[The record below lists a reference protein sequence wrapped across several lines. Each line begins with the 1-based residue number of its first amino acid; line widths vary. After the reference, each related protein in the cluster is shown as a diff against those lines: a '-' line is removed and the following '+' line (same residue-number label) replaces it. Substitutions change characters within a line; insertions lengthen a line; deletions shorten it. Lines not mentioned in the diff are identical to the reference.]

1 MRWDGRRR
9 LIADGHTLPKA
20 ELDELFAYVVL
31 PYHKD
36 IPKPQGLDM
45 FTLGRPR
52 IRTEP
57 RHRESVHTF
66 GC

>member
-1 MRWDGRRR
+1 M
-9 LIADGHTLPKA
+9 DGHTLPGTDLG
-20 ELDELFAYVVL
+20 ELLRYAFL

-36 IPKPQGLDM
+36 IPKPRVVDS
-45 FTLGRPR
+45 FTKEIARVGA
-52 IRTEP
+52 EP